1 MSVFFFSSRRRH
13 TSCALVTGVQTCA
26 LPICAET
33 GEEEIGEAVADRP
46 KPQLVPRIVPPGC
59 TQRAQDRL
67 FMVAVVVDPSEK
79 VQVPPANAA
88 QSRPV
93 LHNSMHHVMPSRP
106 RSMPNGN

>member
-1 MSVFFFSSRRRH
+1 MRISDWSSDVC
-13 TSCALVTGVQTCA
+13 SSDLALLDG
-26 LPICAET
+26 AET

-79 VQVPPANAA
+79 VQVLPANAA

-93 LHNSMHHVMPSRP
+93 PIGRASCRERECQYVEI
-106 RSMPNGN
+106 